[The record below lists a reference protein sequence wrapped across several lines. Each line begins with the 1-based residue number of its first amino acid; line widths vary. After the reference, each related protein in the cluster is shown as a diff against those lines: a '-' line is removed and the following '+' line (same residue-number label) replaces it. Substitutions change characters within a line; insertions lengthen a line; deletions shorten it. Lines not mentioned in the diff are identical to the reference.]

1 MPDGANHVAFSYS
14 KDGKDRFT
22 TVYPNLNLLA
32 KTNKGAVG
40 WDWLLSDGDKRVEEV
55 NVDGVRAVEL
65 TKGTTT
71 ANTGWNLIQYDG
83 LQRDLIQPS
92 TKYDLSFDV
101 KPSVDVTFDA
111 TLARADKDKALTDT
125 ATMNKA
131 PANQWTKVSAVL
143 TSKETLPDDSTQVVY
158 LSGMPTANG
167 NSLTIKNVKLEQ
179 GSTATP
185 YMPSASEV
193 TAEDYPSYIG
203 TYTDN
208 NSNEQ
213 STDPARYSWKKIE

>member
-32 KTNKGAVG
+32 KTNKGADG
-40 WDWLLSDGDKRVEEV
+40 WDWFLSDGDKRVEEV
-55 NVDGVRAVEL
+55 NVDGIRAVKL

-83 LQRDLIQPS
+83 LQRNLIQPS
-92 TKYDLSFDV
+92 TKYTLSFDV
-101 KPSVDVTFDA
+101 KPSVDVSFNA
-111 TLARADKDKALTDT
+111 TIARTDSQKALTDT

-185 YMPSASEV
+185 YMPSASGV

-213 STDPARYSWKKIE
+213 STDPARYSWKKIK

>member
-1 MPDGANHVAFSYS
+1 MTD
-14 KDGKDRFT
+14 
-22 TVYPNLNLLA
+22 YPNLNLLA
-32 KTNKGAVG
+32 KTNKGADG
-40 WDWLLSDGDKRVEEV
+40 WDWMLSDGDKRVEEV

-111 TLARADKDKALTDT
+111 KIARTDQHNALTDT

-143 TSKETLPDDSTQVVY
+143 TSKETLPDDSSQVVY

-167 NSLTIKNVKLEQ
+167 NSITIKNVKLEQ

-193 TAEDYPSYIG
+193 TDEDYPSYIG

-208 NSNEQ
+208 DSSKQ
-213 STDPARYSWKKIE
+213 STDPARYSWEKIE

>member
-1 MPDGANHVAFSYS
+1 M
-14 KDGKDRFT
+14 
-22 TVYPNLNLLA
+22 NLLA
-32 KTNKGAVG
+32 KTNQGADG

-55 NVDGVRAVEL
+55 NVDGIRAAKL
-65 TKGTTT
+65 TKGTDKP
-71 ANTGWNLIQYDG
+71 NTGWNLIQYDG

-131 PANQWTKVSAVL
+131 PANQWTKVSGVL
-143 TSKETLPDDSTQVVY
+143 TSKETLPDDSSQIVY

-185 YMPSASEV
+185 YTPSASEV

>member
-1 MPDGANHVAFSYS
+1 MTD
-14 KDGKDRFT
+14 
-22 TVYPNLNLLA
+22 YPNLNLLA
-32 KTNKGAVG
+32 KTNKGADG

-55 NVDGVRAVEL
+55 NVDGIRAAEL

-111 TLARADKDKALTDT
+111 TLARADKDKALTDS

-131 PANQWTKVSAVL
+131 PANQWTKVSGVL
-143 TSKETLPDDSTQVVY
+143 TSKETLPDDSSQIVY

-185 YMPSASEV
+185 YTPSASEV

-208 NSNEQ
+208 DSNSQ
-213 STDPARYSWKKIE
+213 STDPEKYTWKKYQKK

>member
-1 MPDGANHVAFSYS
+1 M
-14 KDGKDRFT
+14 

-32 KTNKGAVG
+32 KTNKGAEG

-55 NVDGVRAVEL
+55 NVDGIRAVKL

-83 LQRDLIQPS
+83 LQRNLIQPS

>member
-1 MPDGANHVAFSYS
+1 M
-14 KDGKDRFT
+14 
-22 TVYPNLNLLA
+22 NLLA
-32 KTNKGAVG
+32 KTNQGAVG
-40 WDWLLSDGDKRVEEV
+40 WDWLLSDGDKIAEEV
-55 NVDGVRAVEL
+55 NVDGIRAAKL

-143 TSKETLPDDSTQVVY
+143 TSKETLPDDSSQIVY

-185 YMPSASEV
+185 YTPSASEATV
-193 TAEDYPSYIG
+193 EDYPSYIG

-213 STDPARYSWKKIE
+213 STNPDRYKWKKIE

>member
-1 MPDGANHVAFSYS
+1 MTD
-14 KDGKDRFT
+14 
-22 TVYPNLNLLA
+22 YPNLNLLA
-32 KTNKGAVG
+32 KTNKGADG

-55 NVDGVRAVEL
+55 NVDGIRAAEL

-83 LQRDLIQPS
+83 LQRNLIQPS
-92 TKYDLSFDV
+92 TKYVLSFDV
-101 KPSVDVTFDA
+101 KPSVDVSFDA
-111 TLARADKDKALTDT
+111 TLARVDKGEALTDT

-131 PANQWTKVSAVL
+131 PANQWTKVSGVL
-143 TSKETLPDDSTQVVY
+143 TSKETLPDDSSQILY

>member
-1 MPDGANHVAFSYS
+1 MTD
-14 KDGKDRFT
+14 
-22 TVYPNLNLLA
+22 YPNLNLLA
-32 KTNKGAVG
+32 KTNKGADG

-55 NVDGVRAVEL
+55 NVDGIRAAEL

-101 KPSVDVTFDA
+101 KPSVDVSFDA
-111 TLARADKDKALTDT
+111 TLARVDKGEALTDT

-131 PANQWTKVSAVL
+131 SANQWTKVSGVL
-143 TSKETLPDDSTQVVY
+143 TSKETLPDDLSQILY

-193 TAEDYPSYIG
+193 TAEDYPSHIG

>member
-32 KTNKGAVG
+32 KTNKGADG

-55 NVDGVRAVEL
+55 NVDGIRAVKL

-185 YMPSASEV
+185 YTPSASEV

>member
-1 MPDGANHVAFSYS
+1 MTD
-14 KDGKDRFT
+14 
-22 TVYPNLNLLA
+22 YPNLNLLA
-32 KTNKGAVG
+32 KTNKGADG
-40 WDWLLSDGDKRVEEV
+40 WDWMLSDGDKRVEEV
-55 NVDGVRAVEL
+55 NVDGIRAVEL

-111 TLARADKDKALTDT
+111 KIARTDQHNALTDT

-143 TSKETLPDDSTQVVY
+143 TSKETLPDDSSQVVY

-167 NSLTIKNVKLEQ
+167 NSLTIKNIKLEQ

-193 TAEDYPSYIG
+193 TDEDYPSYIG

-208 NSNEQ
+208 DSSKQ
-213 STDPARYSWKKIE
+213 STDPARYSWEKTE

>member
-1 MPDGANHVAFSYS
+1 MPDGANHVAFAYS
-14 KDGKDRFT
+14 ADGKDRFMT
-22 TVYPNLNLLA
+22 DYPNLNLLA
-32 KTNKGAVG
+32 KTNKGADG
-40 WDWLLSDGDKRVEEV
+40 WNWVMSDGDKRVEEV
-55 NVDGVRAVEL
+55 NVDGIRAAEL

-92 TKYDLSFDV
+92 TKYALSFDV
-101 KPSVDVTFDA
+101 KPSEDVSFGA
-111 TLARADKDKALTDT
+111 TMARTDGHKALTDT

-143 TSKETLPDDSTQVVY
+143 TSKETLPDDSSQVLY

-193 TAEDYPSYIG
+193 TAEDYPSHIG

-213 STDPARYSWKKIE
+213 STDPARYTWKK

>member
-1 MPDGANHVAFSYS
+1 M
-14 KDGKDRFT
+14 
-22 TVYPNLNLLA
+22 NLLA

-55 NVDGVRAVEL
+55 NVDGVRAAEL

-71 ANTGWNLIQYDG
+71 ANTSWNLIQYDG
-83 LQRDLIQPS
+83 LQRNLIQPS
-92 TKYDLSFDV
+92 TKYALSFDV
-101 KPSVDVTFDA
+101 KPSVDVSFDA
-111 TLARADKDKALTDT
+111 TLARVDKGEALTDT

-131 PANQWTKVSAVL
+131 PANKWTKVSGVL
-143 TSKETLPDDSTQVVY
+143 TSKETLPDDLSQILY

-213 STDPARYSWKKIE
+213 STDPAKYSWKKIK

>member
-1 MPDGANHVAFSYS
+1 MNS
-14 KDGKDRFT
+14 
-22 TVYPNLNLLA
+22 LA
-32 KTNKGAVG
+32 KTNKGAEG

-55 NVDGVRAVEL
+55 NVDGVRAAKL

-83 LQRDLIQPS
+83 LQRNLIQPS
-92 TKYDLSFDV
+92 TKYALSFDV
-101 KPSVDVTFDA
+101 KPSVDVSFDA
-111 TLARADKDKALTDT
+111 TLARVDKGEALTDT

-131 PANQWTKVSAVL
+131 PANQWTKVSGVL
-143 TSKETLPDDSTQVVY
+143 TSKETLPDDPSQIVY

>member
-1 MPDGANHVAFSYS
+1 M
-14 KDGKDRFT
+14 
-22 TVYPNLNLLA
+22 NLLA
-32 KTNKGAVG
+32 KTNQGADG

-55 NVDGVRAVEL
+55 NVDGIRAAKL
-65 TKGTTT
+65 TKGTDKP
-71 ANTGWNLIQYDG
+71 NTGWNLIQYDG

-131 PANQWTKVSAVL
+131 PANQWTKVSGVL
-143 TSKETLPDDSTQVVY
+143 TSKETLPDDSSQIVY

-185 YMPSASEV
+185 YTPSASEV

-213 STDPARYSWKKIE
+213 STNPDRYKWKKIE